1 MTDIN
6 KGKTTFFTTD
16 PIEKND
22 KQDTF
27 LINAS
32 YRRLEEKNTKGEYIL
47 LLLTLGDIK
56 KLKNVYPNYFLNTN
70 EFISILKKYK
80 DKYIKEED

>member
-1 MTDIN
+1 ML
-6 KGKTTFFTTD
+6 
-16 PIEKND
+16 
-22 KQDTF
+22 
-27 LINAS
+27 LI
-32 YRRLEEKNTKGEYIL
+32 EEKNTKGEYIL